1 MNKISEKA
9 VWDELVPSA
18 DEKTSSASFIQSA
31 QPQMMFCYK
40 CNQVIPAN
48 SAFCPWCQTELF
60 VTCPK
65 CGNKYSSQY
74 PSCNQCGTNRENYII
89 EQQKEKARMLEEESQ
104 REIIRQKELEE
115 QRRKEEKEAE
125 RRRLEEKI
133 NAYRKET
140 ERQERIAAEKAR
152 LEEERKRRERN
163 NSLNAK
169 IRKTDEYISVL
180 SVMNKA
186 YGLYRTKHKLYYV
199 IFLIIFMILCIPF
212 VFVAFEIDWYEDWLF
227 NNIPDALFSLAFYAP
242 IVIVILYAF
251 GGSVFLGVID
261 NPVKCARFIDNYIHS
276 QKITDNQK
284 MYDYLV
290 KKISS
295 YSGPIK
301 KLPTKFGDWII
312 EAYRDIMRVYI

>member
-9 VWDELVPSA
+9 VWDELV
-18 DEKTSSASFIQSA
+18 SSEDKNVSLPLHGQPA

-89 EQQKEKARMLEEESQ
+89 EQQKEKARMLEEERQ

-115 QRRKEEKEAE
+115 RRRKEEKEAE

-186 YGLYRTKHKLYYV
+186 YGLHRTKHKLYCV
-199 IFLIIFMILCIPF
+199 IFLIILFLL
-212 VFVAFEIDWYEDWLF
+212 FVAFETGWFF
-227 NNIPDALFSLAFYAP
+227 NNLPDALFYAL
-242 IVIVILYAF
+242 IVIVILYAI

-312 EAYRDIMRVYI
+312 EAYRDIMRVNI